1 MGSRYQDKADMPMP
15 GSTPAVGGRTETQE
29 PLRRPRG
36 MAILHWGTV
45 LLLIA
50 AAAFALI
57 RDEVAG
63 RVARQWLLEG
73 HRHTGLLV
81 LLLAVLRIGLRLRHG
96 RLPQAVHSRVIRIAA
111 WLTHAALYLILLA
124 LPLVGWALSN
134 AEGKP
139 VTLFGAALP
148 ALVAD
153 DEDLADALLVWHQ
166 DIAWALLAL
175 VLLHIG
181 AALYHHFV
189 RRDDVLRAMW
199 PWRSR

>member
-1 MGSRYQDKADMPMP
+1 MGSSYEDSMDMPGGMP
-15 GSTPAVGGRTETQE
+15 AIASRETTGA

-36 MAILHWGTV
+36 MAILHWTTV
-45 LLLIA
+45 LLLLV
-50 AAAFALI
+50 AAAFALT

-73 HRHTGLLV
+73 HRHAGLLV
-81 LLLAVLRIGLRLRHG
+81 LLLAVLRIALRFRAG
-96 RLPQAVHSRVIRIAA
+96 RLPPVVHSKLVRMAA
-111 WLTHAALYLILLA
+111 WLTHAALYLILLG
-124 LPLVGWALSN
+124 LPLLGWALSN

-139 VTLFGAALP
+139 VYLLGAALP
-148 ALVAD
+148 ALVAE

-166 DIAWALLAL
+166 DVAWALFVL

-189 RRDDVLRAMW
+189 RRDDVLRSMW
-199 PWRSR
+199 PWRAR

>member
-1 MGSRYQDKADMPMP
+1 MGSRYEDKADMAMP
-15 GSTPAVGGRTETQE
+15 GSTPAIASQDKHE
-29 PLRRPRG
+29 PISRPRG
-36 MAILHWGTV
+36 MAILHWTTV

-50 AAAFALI
+50 AAAFALT

-81 LLLAVLRIGLRLRHG
+81 LLLAVLRIALRFRGG
-96 RLPQAVHSRVIRIAA
+96 RLPQLIHSRLVRIAA
-111 WLTHAALYLILLA
+111 WLTHAALYLILLG
-124 LPLVGWALSN
+124 LPLLGWALSN

-139 VTLFGAALP
+139 VYLFGAALP
-148 ALVAD
+148 ALVAE

-166 DIAWALLAL
+166 DVAWALLAL

-189 RRDDVLRAMW
+189 RRDDVLRSMW

>member
-1 MGSRYQDKADMPMP
+1 MGSRYEDKADMPMP
-15 GSTPAVGGRTETQE
+15 GSTPAIAHRQE
-29 PLRRPRG
+29 HEPIRRPRG
-36 MAILHWGTV
+36 MAILHWSTV

-50 AAAFALI
+50 AAAFALT

-81 LLLAVLRIGLRLRHG
+81 LLLALLRIGLRLRNG
-96 RLPQAVHSRVIRIAA
+96 SQPQANHARLVRIAA

-124 LPLVGWALSN
+124 LPLLGWTLSN

-139 VTLFGAALP
+139 VYLFGAALP

-153 DEDLADALLVWHQ
+153 DEDLADRLLLWHQ
-166 DIAWALLAL
+166 DLAWALLAL

-189 RRDDVLRAMW
+189 RRDDVLRSMW
-199 PWRSR
+199 PWSR